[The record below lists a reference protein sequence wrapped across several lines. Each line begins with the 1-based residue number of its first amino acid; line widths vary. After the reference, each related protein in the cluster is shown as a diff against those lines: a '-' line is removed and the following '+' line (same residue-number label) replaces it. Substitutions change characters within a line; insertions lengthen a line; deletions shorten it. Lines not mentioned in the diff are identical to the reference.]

1 MIDSTPTPSG
11 AVVDQGTAPPSPSV
25 IEADAGR
32 EAEEARQDALAQ
44 PGHGTRPVAFRGEQV
59 KSLLAL
65 AG

>member
-1 MIDSTPTPSG
+1 M
-11 AVVDQGTAPPSPSV
+11 V
-25 IEADAGR
+25 EADAGG

-65 AG
+65 PG